1 MGSGTSR
8 GTRVAPAGLGAE
20 AKPAKKASSS
30 AKRDA
35 FDALRSLASRRAPVD
50 CHSAG
55 NDSDLSGDE
64 DEDADTEIADDE
76 EGRAAVRRRCKKNP
90 APSKKVFTRSRT
102 YGLCHFSRGEED
114 EQPRGAS
121 RSSSCSSSGN
131 GGAEGPQGSRGAGS
145 NKTDHDAPE
154 PPLNCFTETILTTG
168 PTETDVAFPQTHP
181 TSDHNTPLT
190 TPVLLYDGSEEELMD
205 TIEREFS

>member
-8 GTRVAPAGLGAE
+8 GTRVAPAGHGGE

-30 AKRDA
+30 ARRDA

-64 DEDADTEIADDE
+64 DEDTEFADDE
-76 EGRAAVRRRCKKNP
+76 EGGTADRRRCKKNP
-90 APSKKVFTRSRT
+90 VPSKKVFTRSKT

-114 EQPRGAS
+114 EEPRGAS
-121 RSSSCSSSGN
+121 PSSSCSSSGN

-168 PTETDVAFPQTHP
+168 ATEKDVLLPQTHL

-190 TPVLLYDGSEEELMD
+190 TPVLVYDGSEEELMD